1 MSRILPLLLSDM
13 AGSGR
18 FPSSSSFPSIKLT
31 FHPLNKKIL
40 FPHKKCSTDP
50 SPSFCFSSS
59 SSSFPICS
67 GEMITA
73 RKEEEEEEKKAFP
86 CFGTKPLSFLLHHK
100 SLDRPAAP
108 VPPFP
113 PLLFWPEQQSR
124 SPLPLE
130 GPFALHLA
138 KPSVSSLSSGLLC
151 LSATAASCCFLPPV
165 RCPRQ

>member
-40 FPHKKCSTDP
+40 SPHKKCSTDP

-130 GPFALHLA
+130 GTFAPHLA

-151 LSATAASCCFLPPV
+151 LSATAASCCFLSPV